1 MEDDLI
7 FFCSILEFG
16 KGSKALKIGR
26 NLGALGGTILLGD
39 GTVANNLLNILGITE
54 IRKEIFI
61 TIIDQKTEDLIY
73 EEMSNEFKLDKPNH
87 GIAFSVPLK
96 SYLGISKMGVVSNPQ
111 KEGVSDL
118 EAIFAIVDKGLSDD
132 VLESAQRAGSTGGT
146 IIHGRGTAA
155 GEAEK
160 LFNITIEP
168 EKEIILIISNKDN
181 TDKIVNTINQNLDM
195 EESNKGII
203 FVLDVS
209 RSLGIYKG

>member
-1 MEDDLI
+1 MEDDFI

-16 KGSKALKIGR
+16 KGSKALKIGK
-26 NLGALGGTILLGD
+26 NLGAFGGTILLGD

-61 TIIDQKTEDLIY
+61 TITDKKTENLIY

-96 SYLGISKMGVVSNPQ
+96 KCLGIGQIKTESNLQ
-111 KEGVSDL
+111 KEGVRDL

-146 IIHGRGTAA
+146 IIHGRGTAL
-155 GEAEK
+155 EETER

-168 EKEIILIISNKDN
+168 EKEIVLIISNKDN
-181 TDKIVNTINQNLDM
+181 TGKIVNKINENLDI

-209 RSLGIYKG
+209 RSVGIYKG

>member
-1 MEDDLI
+1 MEDDFI

-16 KGSKALKIGR
+16 KGSKALKIGK
-26 NLGALGGTILLGD
+26 NLGAFGGTILLGD

-61 TIIDQKTEDLIY
+61 TITDKKIENLIY

-96 SYLGISKMGVVSNPQ
+96 KCLGIGQIKTESNLQ
-111 KEGVSDL
+111 KEGVRDL

-146 IIHGRGTAA
+146 IIHGRGTAL
-155 GEAEK
+155 EETER

-168 EKEIILIISNKDN
+168 EKEIVLIISNKDN
-181 TDKIVNTINQNLDM
+181 TGKIVNKINENLDI

-209 RSLGIYKG
+209 RSVGIYKG

>member
-96 SYLGISKMGVVSNPQ
+96 SCLGIGEMGTVSNPQ

-146 IIHGRGTAA
+146 IIHGRGTAV
-155 GEAEK
+155 EETEK

>member
-1 MEDDLI
+1 MEDDFI

-16 KGSKALKIGR
+16 KGSKALKIGK
-26 NLGALGGTILLGD
+26 NLGAFGGTILLGD

-61 TIIDQKTEDLIY
+61 TITDKKTENLIY

-96 SYLGISKMGVVSNPQ
+96 KCLGIGQIKTESNLQ
-111 KEGVSDL
+111 KEGVRDL

-146 IIHGRGTAA
+146 IIHGRGTAL
-155 GEAEK
+155 EETER

-168 EKEIILIISNKDN
+168 EKEIVLIISNKDN
-181 TDKIVNTINQNLDM
+181 TGKIVNNINENLDI

-209 RSLGIYKG
+209 RSVGIYKG